1 MPTLN
6 KVFLLG
12 NLTRDPDLRGLPSG
26 QSVCEM
32 RMAITRRYNSNGKDV
47 DETCFVDVV
56 VWGKSANNCKQFL
69 TKGSQIM
76 VEGRLQLDQWED
88 RNGGGQRS
96 KLRVVAEQ
104 VQFMNRRPQEG
115 GFAPREN
122 GPYQDG
128 GSYGAQGNS
137 YGGGSYGAPANG
149 GYGAQGGSTPYAS
162 NGGSYGAP
170 NGSYG
175 APAGGYAAA
184 GSYGAPGNGYGRADS
199 GYDSYNRS
207 VNPPPAEEPMPPMP
221 SDNEG
226 GENGGMV
233 DDIPF

>member
-32 RMAITRRYNSNGKDV
+32 RMAITRRYISNGKEV

-104 VQFMNRRPQEG
+104 VQFMTRRSPEG
-115 GFAPREN
+115 GSTYPPRE
-122 GPYQDG
+122 G
-128 GSYGAQGNS
+128 GYAPQN
-137 YGGGSYGAPANG
+137 SYGAPQNSYGPRDNGYPNG
-149 GYGAQGGSTPYAS
+149 GYIPRDNSYAPRDNGYEPRD
-162 NGGSYGAP
+162 NGGSYGRP
-170 NGSYG
+170 E
-175 APAGGYAAA
+175 
-184 GSYGAPGNGYGRADS
+184 S

-207 VNPPPAEEPMPPMP
+207 VNPPPVEEAMPPMP
-221 SDNEG
+221 PQGEEG
-226 GENGGMV
+226 DGNGMV

>member
-32 RMAITRRYNSNGKDV
+32 RMAITRRYISNGKDV

-104 VQFMNRRPQEG
+104 VQFMTRRNEG
-115 GFAPREN
+115 GAGN
-122 GPYQDG
+122 GYPAG
-128 GSYGAQGNS
+128 PKE
-137 YGGGSYGAPANG
+137 GGGSYENYPPREGGYPPRDGGYPPREGYAGRPRDNEGSYGRNDG
-149 GYGAQGGSTPYAS
+149 GYG
-162 NGGSYGAP
+162 SYG
-170 NGSYG
+170 
-175 APAGGYAAA
+175 
-184 GSYGAPGNGYGRADS
+184 
-199 GYDSYNRS
+199 RS
-207 VNPPPAEEPMPPMP
+207 VNPPPPEEAMPPVP
-221 SDNEG
+221 DQDG
-226 GENGGMV
+226 DPDGNGSV

>member
-32 RMAITRRYNSNGKDV
+32 RLAITRRYISNGKDV

-104 VQFMNRRPQEG
+104 VQFMNRRPAEG
-115 GFAPREN
+115 GAGSGYPAGPRE
-122 GPYQDG
+122 G
-128 GSYGAQGNS
+128 GSYEG
-137 YGGGSYGAPANG
+137 YPPREGGYPPREGGYPPVRDGYAGRPRDNEGSYGRSDG
-149 GYGAQGGSTPYAS
+149 GYG
-162 NGGSYGAP
+162 SYG
-170 NGSYG
+170 
-175 APAGGYAAA
+175 
-184 GSYGAPGNGYGRADS
+184 
-199 GYDSYNRS
+199 RS
-207 VNPPPAEEPMPPMP
+207 VNPPPPEEAMPPVP
-221 SDNEG
+221 DQEG
-226 GENGGMV
+226 DQDGNGSV

>member
-32 RMAITRRYNSNGKDV
+32 RLAITRRYISNGKDV

-104 VQFMNRRPQEG
+104 VQFMNRRPAEG
-115 GFAPREN
+115 GAGSGYPAGPRE
-122 GPYQDG
+122 G
-128 GSYGAQGNS
+128 GSYEG
-137 YGGGSYGAPANG
+137 YPPREGGYPPREGGYPPVRDGYAGRPRDNEGSYGRSDG
-149 GYGAQGGSTPYAS
+149 GYG
-162 NGGSYGAP
+162 SYG
-170 NGSYG
+170 
-175 APAGGYAAA
+175 
-184 GSYGAPGNGYGRADS
+184 
-199 GYDSYNRS
+199 RS
-207 VNPPPAEEPMPPMP
+207 VNPPPPEEPMPPVP
-221 SDNEG
+221 DQEG
-226 GENGGMV
+226 DQDGNGSV

>member
-32 RMAITRRYNSNGKDV
+32 RMAITRRYISNGKEV

-96 KLRVVAEQ
+96 KLRVVADQ
-104 VQFMNRRPQEG
+104 VQFMNRRPPEG
-115 GFAPREN
+115 GNGGYSPREN
-122 GPYQDG
+122 GGYANYDSAPSDNGYPVREG
-128 GSYGAQGNS
+128 YAPRNSYSQNQGNP
-137 YGGGSYGAPANG
+137 YGSRD
-149 GYGAQGGSTPYAS
+149 
-162 NGGSYGAP
+162 NGGSYGRP
-170 NGSYG
+170 
-175 APAGGYAAA
+175 
-184 GSYGAPGNGYGRADS
+184 DS

-207 VNPPPAEEPMPPMP
+207 VNPPPAEDAMPPVP
-221 SDNEG
+221 DQEG
-226 GENGGMV
+226 GSSGTGLV

>member
-32 RMAITRRYNSNGKDV
+32 RMAITRRYISNGKEV

-104 VQFMNRRPQEG
+104 VQFMNRRPPEG
-115 GFAPREN
+115 GFPPRE
-122 GPYQDG
+122 
-128 GSYGAQGNS
+128 
-137 YGGGSYGAPANG
+137 
-149 GYGAQGGSTPYAS
+149 
-162 NGGSYGAP
+162 
-170 NGSYG
+170 
-175 APAGGYAAA
+175 GGYAE
-184 GSYGAPGNGYGRADS
+184 GDSYGSPRNTSYTQQDMGYGSPRNTGYTQQEGPYAPRGGYAPRDNGTYGRPDS
-199 GYDSYNRS
+199 GYDSYSRS

-221 SDNEG
+221 PQEG
-226 GENGGMV
+226 AEGTGMV

>member
-32 RMAITRRYNSNGKDV
+32 RMAITRRYISNGKEV

-104 VQFMNRRPQEG
+104 VQFMTRRSPEG
-115 GFAPREN
+115 GSTYPPRE
-122 GPYQDG
+122 G
-128 GSYGAQGNS
+128 GYAPQN
-137 YGGGSYGAPANG
+137 SYGAPQNSYGPRDNGYPNG
-149 GYGAQGGSTPYAS
+149 GYIPRDNSYAPRDNGYEPRD
-162 NGGSYGAP
+162 NGGSYGRP
-170 NGSYG
+170 E
-175 APAGGYAAA
+175 
-184 GSYGAPGNGYGRADS
+184 S
-199 GYDSYNRS
+199 GYDSYTRS
-207 VNPPPAEEPMPPMP
+207 VNPPPVEEAMPPMP
-221 SDNEG
+221 PQGEEG
-226 GENGGMV
+226 DGNGMV

>member
-12 NLTRDPDLRGLPSG
+12 NLTRDPDLRGLPSE

-32 RMAITRRYNSNGKDV
+32 RMAITRRYISNGKEV

-88 RNGGGQRS
+88 RTGGGQRS
-96 KLRVVAEQ
+96 KLRVVADQ
-104 VQFMNRRPQEG
+104 VQFMNRRPAEG
-115 GFAPREN
+115 GYGAPN
-122 GPYQDG
+122 G
-128 GSYGAQGNS
+128 YGAQPN
-137 YGGGSYGAPANG
+137 SYGAPQNNYGPRDNG
-149 GYGAQGGSTPYAS
+149 YPVRENYGPRDNSYAPRDNGYEPRD
-162 NGGSYGAP
+162 NGGSYGRP
-170 NGSYG
+170 D
-175 APAGGYAAA
+175 GGYE
-184 GSYGAPGNGYGRADS
+184 
-199 GYDSYNRS
+199 SYNRS
-207 VNPPPAEEPMPPMP
+207 VNPPPMEEAMPPVP
-221 SDNEG
+221 PQGEAGEG
-226 GENGGMV
+226 SGMV

>member
-32 RMAITRRYNSNGKDV
+32 RMAITRRYISNGQEV
-47 DETCFVDVV
+47 NETCYVDVV

-104 VQFMNRRPQEG
+104 VQFMNRRPAEG
-115 GFAPREN
+115 GAGSGYPAGPRE
-122 GPYQDG
+122 G
-128 GSYGAQGNS
+128 GSYEG
-137 YGGGSYGAPANG
+137 YPPREGGYPPREGGYPPVRDGYAGRPRDNEGSYGRSDG
-149 GYGAQGGSTPYAS
+149 GYG
-162 NGGSYGAP
+162 SYG
-170 NGSYG
+170 
-175 APAGGYAAA
+175 
-184 GSYGAPGNGYGRADS
+184 
-199 GYDSYNRS
+199 RS
-207 VNPPPAEEPMPPMP
+207 VNPPPPEEAMPPVP
-221 SDNEG
+221 DQEG
-226 GENGGMV
+226 DQDGNGSV

>member
-32 RMAITRRYNSNGKDV
+32 RMAITRRYISNGKEV

-88 RNGGGQRS
+88 RIGGGQRS

-104 VQFMNRRPQEG
+104 VQFMTRRSPEG
-115 GFAPREN
+115 GSTYPPRE
-122 GPYQDG
+122 G
-128 GSYGAQGNS
+128 GYAPQN
-137 YGGGSYGAPANG
+137 SYGAPQNSYGPRDNGYPNG
-149 GYGAQGGSTPYAS
+149 GYIPRDNSYAPRDNGYEPRD
-162 NGGSYGAP
+162 NGGSYGRP
-170 NGSYG
+170 E
-175 APAGGYAAA
+175 
-184 GSYGAPGNGYGRADS
+184 S
-199 GYDSYNRS
+199 GYDSYTRS
-207 VNPPPAEEPMPPMP
+207 VNPPPMEEAMPPMP
-221 SDNEG
+221 PQGDEG
-226 GENGGMV
+226 DGNGMV

>member
-32 RMAITRRYNSNGKDV
+32 RMAITRRYISNGKEV

-104 VQFMNRRPQEG
+104 VQFMTRRSPEG
-115 GFAPREN
+115 GTPYPPRE
-122 GPYQDG
+122 G
-128 GSYGAQGNS
+128 GY
-137 YGGGSYGAPANG
+137 APQG
-149 GYGAQGGSTPYAS
+149 GYGAPQNSYGVSQNYGPRDNGYAPRDNGYAPRDNGYAPRDNGYEPRD
-162 NGGSYGAP
+162 NGGSYGRP
-170 NGSYG
+170 
-175 APAGGYAAA
+175 
-184 GSYGAPGNGYGRADS
+184 DS

-207 VNPPPAEEPMPPMP
+207 VNPPPMEESMPPVP
-221 SDNEG
+221 PQGD
-226 GENGGMV
+226 GEESGMV

>member
-32 RMAITRRYNSNGKDV
+32 RLAITRRYISNGKEV

-96 KLRVVAEQ
+96 KLRVVADQ

-115 GFAPREN
+115 GTYPPGITAPIRMAIPTVRPATPAIPSRIWVTVHPATPVIPSRMATECAAETT
-122 GPYQDG
+122 PMLPVTT
-128 GSYGAQGNS
+128 A
-137 YGGGSYGAPANG
+137 APTAVPIPDTIHTAVPSIRPRRRNPCPPSRLR
-149 GYGAQGGSTPYAS
+149 ATR
-162 NGGSYGAP
+162 
-170 NGSYG
+170 
-175 APAGGYAAA
+175 AATEWLMI
-184 GSYGAPGNGYGRADS
+184 SRFNCINKY
-199 GYDSYNRS
+199 
-207 VNPPPAEEPMPPMP
+207 
-221 SDNEG
+221 
-226 GENGGMV
+226 
-233 DDIPF
+233 